1 MIIAADVHPLFH
13 NRYNADMKKKCGPA
27 TKKSLSTGLRSM
39 QDDDL
44 LQD

>member
-13 NRYNADMKKKCGPA
+13 HRYNSDMKKKCGPG
-27 TKKSLSTGLRSM
+27 TKKSLSM